1 MMRIVN
7 IPSTFNK
14 YDSEWYIN
22 FIRSYDSRFYI
33 NGIYLNLILS
43 KVDEVNINI
52 VLYVI
57 YQILINDNLSTS
69 SLNPKP
75 SNGIELLNPFNLKP
89 IGIYHVHLK
98 NGYVL
103 LWYLEWNEMGYSL
116 RFLYEKH
123 PPMNDNYKTI
133 IESIYNGD
141 NDGYNIELQN
151 YFKDIKSILNF
162 NILEYNKFVLFLL
175 KNNYGR

>member
-89 IGIYHVHLK
+89 IGI
-98 NGYVL
+98 
-103 LWYLEWNEMGYSL
+103 
-116 RFLYEKH
+116 
-123 PPMNDNYKTI
+123 
-133 IESIYNGD
+133 
-141 NDGYNIELQN
+141 
-151 YFKDIKSILNF
+151 
-162 NILEYNKFVLFLL
+162 
-175 KNNYGR
+175 